1 MGGAGIS
8 QKRFCLIIYLQYLS
22 LSFTISKNY
31 VDDAIVLGEN
41 GGGKNQTKE
50 NGKYKHR
57 RGKWK
62 KWANKKNVK

>member
-41 GGGKNQTKE
+41 GGERTKPKKMANTSIEGVSGKNGQIK
-50 NGKYKHR
+50 R
-57 RGKWK
+57 M
-62 KWANKKNVK
+62 